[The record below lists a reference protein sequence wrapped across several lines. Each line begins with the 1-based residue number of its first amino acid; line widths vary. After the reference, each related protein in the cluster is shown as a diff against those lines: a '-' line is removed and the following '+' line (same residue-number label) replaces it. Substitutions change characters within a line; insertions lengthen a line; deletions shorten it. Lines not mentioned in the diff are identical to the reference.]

1 MIDER
6 YLRVAVQIR
15 RTYLKLINNL
25 DLYKS
30 SASSINKKL
39 QETLDKITEIETDYI
54 EKRIDD
60 KKSLESALRV
70 IEDIESEGKRL
81 ENLINPI
88 NEEIE
93 KLVKEEQELYNQ
105 IVTSHRNLTE
115 DQIVSIVRD
124 RLIKEGL
131 S

>member
-1 MIDER
+1 MIEER
-6 YLRVAVQIR
+6 FLKTAIQIR

-25 DLYKS
+25 ELYKS
-30 SASSINKKL
+30 AAISIQKKL
-39 QETLDKITEIETDYI
+39 NETLDRINKVENEYI
-54 EKRIDD
+54 DRK
-60 KKSLESALRV
+60 
-70 IEDIESEGKRL
+70 IEDKQILNEVLNILDDLEREGKRL

-93 KLVKEEQELYNQ
+93 KLAKDEQELYRQ
-105 IVTSHRNLTE
+105 ITQHHYNLSE
-115 DQIVSIVRD
+115 DEIIFQVKD